1 MESDSPLPKVGQGTP
16 LGGLVKLLDLAKGG
30 MGRVELAL
38 RREGEFR
45 RVYAVKRLHPHL
57 VEDADLRAMFI
68 DEARVAGRI
77 RHANVVSVL
86 DVGEDREGPY
96 LVMDYVEGLALSAIM
111 AHHAASGELLPVQIC
126 VRIGAEI
133 ARGLQAA
140 HELTDD
146 RGELLQVVHRDVSPS
161 NVLVGF
167 DGGVRLADFGIARAL
182 GRSSELTGT
191 GIIKG
196 KLGYQAPEQLRFEK
210 AEVRS
215 DLFALGIVLYEL
227 LAGRRLYKESDESSG
242 PLRILNDPP
251 PDIGDERND
260 VPPELTELLFELLAK
275 NREDRPASA
284 RIVARR
290 LDEIAATIGREEEPI
305 GLADYMERIF
315 AEPRAERARA
325 LGEALARAETEATV
339 ALIESPRIDDA
350 TAITAIVSPSV
361 RSGAAHASKS
371 SRRALT
377 VLSVVALL
385 AAMLTGAFV
394 WSRAK
399 AESVSPGENADSKS
413 APPAPT
419 GSTSVGASNEPLHA
433 PPARADA
440 TIHPETTEASARV
453 VNGPHPPGATS
464 GTRKPK
470 TGIPTWGWK

>member
-1 MESDSPLPKVGQGTP
+1 MESDSPVPKVGQETP

-146 RGELLQVVHRDVSPS
+146 RGNLLDVVHRDVSPS

-191 GIIKG
+191 
-196 KLGYQAPEQLRFEK
+196 
-210 AEVRS
+210 
-215 DLFALGIVLYEL
+215 
-227 LAGRRLYKESDESSG
+227 
-242 PLRILNDPP
+242 
-251 PDIGDERND
+251 
-260 VPPELTELLFELLAK
+260 
-275 NREDRPASA
+275 DR
-284 RIVARR
+284 
-290 LDEIAATIGREEEPI
+290 
-305 GLADYMERIF
+305 
-315 AEPRAERARA
+315 
-325 LGEALARAETEATV
+325 
-339 ALIESPRIDDA
+339 
-350 TAITAIVSPSV
+350 
-361 RSGAAHASKS
+361 K
-371 SRRALT
+371 
-377 VLSVVALL
+377 SVV
-385 AAMLTGAFV
+385 
-394 WSRAK
+394 
-399 AESVSPGENADSKS
+399 
-413 APPAPT
+413 
-419 GSTSVGASNEPLHA
+419 
-433 PPARADA
+433 
-440 TIHPETTEASARV
+440 
-453 VNGPHPPGATS
+453 
-464 GTRKPK
+464 
-470 TGIPTWGWK
+470 